1 MYLTL
6 WTLRVSPLYVYRHFT
21 LCLSPALDSIYYTL
35 HVLDSMF
42 IVTLCLSSIIIY
54 VLLSMASCS
63 AGLLGCAGTL
73 KVATLP
79 RVRALDHANP
89 RKGLRGNPAGTL
101 KVATLPRVRTLDH
114 ANPRKGLRGNPAGT
128 PKVATLPRVRALDH
142 ANPRKGLR
150 VTPKSCNFTS
160 CSCARHR
167 QSTQKVAKSC
177 NFTSRS
183 CARPRQ
189 SMQRVPRGADK
200 LQLYLAFVRS
210 TTRIHAKGCIPDR
223 WHRCWFRL

>member
-54 VLLSMASCS
+54 VLLSMASYRR
-63 AGLLGCAGTL
+63 T
-73 KVATLP
+73 
-79 RVRALDHANP
+79 R
-89 RKGLRGNPAGTL
+89 LRGNP
-101 KVATLPRVRTLDH
+101 
-114 ANPRKGLRGNPAGT
+114 
-128 PKVATLPRVRALDH
+128 
-142 ANPRKGLR
+142 
-150 VTPKSCNFTS
+150 KSS
-160 CSCARHR
+160 
-167 QSTQKVAKSC
+167 

-189 SMQRVPRGADK
+189 SPQTAAPEPCGNLESCNFTSRSGARPRQSTQRVARRPDK
-200 LQLYLAFVRS
+200 LQLYLAFGRS
-210 TTRIHAKGCIPDR
+210 TTPIHAKGCIPDR
-223 WHRCWFRL
+223 WHRCWFPL

>member
-1 MYLTL
+1 MTL

-54 VLLSMASCS
+54 VLLSMASYRRTRLRGNPES
-63 AGLLGCAGTL
+63 SNFTSL
-73 KVATLP
+73 
-79 RVRALDHANP
+79 RALDHANP

-114 ANPRKGLRGNPAGT
+114 ANPRKRLRGNPAGTLKVATLPRVRTIDHANPRKRLHGNPAGT
-128 PKVATLPRVRALDH
+128 PKVAPLPRVRALDH
-142 ANPRKGLR
+142 ANPRRGLHGA
-150 VTPKSCNFTS
+150 P
-160 CSCARHR
+160 
-167 QSTQKVAKSC
+167 KSC

-183 CARPRQ
+183 RARPRQ
-189 SMQRVPRGADK
+189 STQRVAFPIDGIGAGSGFRK
-200 LQLYLAFVRS
+200 
-210 TTRIHAKGCIPDR
+210 KDR
-223 WHRCWFRL
+223 YTEM